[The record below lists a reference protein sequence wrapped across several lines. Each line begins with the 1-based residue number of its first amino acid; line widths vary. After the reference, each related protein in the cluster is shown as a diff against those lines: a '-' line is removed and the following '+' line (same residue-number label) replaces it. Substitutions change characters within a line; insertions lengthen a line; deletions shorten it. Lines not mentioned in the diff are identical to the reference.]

1 MLMMMMMTMEEG
13 GIAVYKTV
21 GSANMIYQFTLS
33 LLTALLFSLNFNS
46 NRPDPLISLA
56 SINNV
61 IPLPAYLPR
70 RPHFLR
76 IPSLLL
82 ARRPP
87 HRSQPP
93 HSPSILPRPLP
104 ILALLLSV
112 AGVSVGIPLAHLL
125 GYSISAN
132 AHTII
137 GLAVVFSLLAFQ
149 PIGGWLQ
156 HRYNKRY
163 AGRGVQGT
171 LHVWFGRAIIV
182 LGIVN
187 GGLGLQM
194 AGDTGLDRARAYV
207 GVAATIGV
215 LYGIVLIWNV
225 WSTKSVRDVVALPWK
240 VGEKGEKRG
249 GRYGDGDG

>member
-1 MLMMMMMTMEEG
+1 MLTILFPGLPNEAHLHSSNQPYQPVYASQKTRHLKSRRRYLASLRHGSIKVIGRMLMMMMMTMEEG

-104 ILALLLSV
+104 NPCSP
-112 AGVSVGIPLAHLL
+112 PLHRRR
-125 GYSISAN
+125 
-132 AHTII
+132 
-137 GLAVVFSLLAFQ
+137 
-149 PIGGWLQ
+149 Q
-156 HRYNKRY
+156 HRHSPRPP
-163 AGRGVQGT
+163 
-171 LHVWFGRAIIV
+171 
-182 LGIVN
+182 
-187 GGLGLQM
+187 
-194 AGDTGLDRARAYV
+194 
-207 GVAATIGV
+207 IGV
-215 LYGIVLIWNV
+215 LHIRQRTHRHRPCRCLLFTTLPAHRRLAAASVLQAMCRARG
-225 WSTKSVRDVVALPWK
+225 SRGRCTCGL
-240 VGEKGEKRG
+240 G
-249 GRYGDGDG
+249 GR